1 MNEETK
7 DLSKFVKIEDLKKF
21 VDVFLEIRDCKE
33 LVSYEYTKYNKTN
46 LLGRFYGRK
55 ISIVIKTEEDFTK
68 TSSSSYVSEYGDDII
83 FDLLD
88 EMNITVESMVNTGNI
103 KTPEKEDIR
112 DPDYIK
118 NFKLDRG
125 LM

>member
-55 ISIVIKTEEDFTK
+55 VSIVIKTEEDLTK
-68 TSSSSYVSEYGDDII
+68 TSSSSYISKYDDDTI
-83 FDLLD
+83 FYLLD
-88 EMNITVESMVNTGNI
+88 EININVENMVNTGDI
-103 KTPEKEDIR
+103 KIPEKEDIK